1 MCKGLQGMLWVCLVC
16 VSQGAWALVPESI
29 SKLYGQT
36 TLDFQQLIIRVPDI
50 AENGAVVPVEV
61 SEIPPRNGAYV
72 TEIAF
77 YTDYIYDKPIASF
90 RFGQDSVAYVST
102 RLKLAQ
108 SSNLYVVARW
118 SDGQVSSGAKQIKIT
133 IGGCGGSSV
142 GSAENSHQPR
152 AYTPPHVSSA
162 PLVPN
167 YDMAQRERYAM
178 INANPVRSAAEHP
191 VSTFSIDVD
200 TASYA
205 NVRRFLNG
213 GTLPPADAVRVEEM
227 INYFSYQYPAPNS
240 RKQPFQLSTE
250 MARTPWNPHSYLVRL
265 GLKGYEV
272 PPSQIPPA
280 NLVFLVDVSGSMFAP
295 NRLPLAQAALRLL
308 TQQLRAQDR
317 VSLVTYAG
325 ATRIAL
331 APTPGNQKQK
341 IIDAIDRL
349 SAGGSTNGGAG
360 IQLAYEMAREGFIPG
375 GINRVL
381 IATDGDFNVGV
392 TSHQALIDLIKQA
405 RESGVSLTTLG
416 FGMGN
421 YNDKT
426 LEQLANVGN
435 GNHAYIDNLN
445 EAHKV
450 LVAQMAGTLHTI
462 AKDVKIQ
469 VEFNPAVVAEY
480 RLIGYENRLLKREDF
495 NNDKV
500 DAGDIGAGHHVTA
513 LYEVTFQGET
523 GRVDALRY
531 GRKPEPDARDHEFAW
546 LKMRYK
552 DPQSASSK
560 LLEYPL
566 QRSLARNLTQTS
578 DDFRFAAAV
587 AAFGQILRGGDYTAA
602 YRLEQ
607 VRELAKNARGNDEEG
622 YRAEFVRLVGLA
634 QGLQPIN
641 PAQATFESIPA
652 NARMSFK

>member
-1 MCKGLQGMLWVCLVC
+1 MCKRLRQMLWVCLMC
-16 VSQGAWALVPESI
+16 AAQSAWALAPESI
-29 SKLYGQT
+29 SKLYGQAM
-36 TLDFQQLIIRVPDI
+36 LDFQQLIIRVPDI
-50 AENGAVVPVEV
+50 AENAAVVPVEV
-61 SEIPPRNGAYV
+61 SEIAPRNGAYV

-77 YTDYIYDKPIASF
+77 YTDYLYDKPIASF
-90 RFGQDSVAYVST
+90 RFGPDSVAYVST
-102 RLKLAQ
+102 RIKLAQ

-118 SDGQVSSGAKQIKIT
+118 SDGQVSSGAKHIKIT
-133 IGGCGGSSV
+133 IGGCGG
-142 GSAENSHQPR
+142 GSGSYAGNSGYLAPIPL
-152 AYTPPHVSSA
+152 AYSA

-167 YDMAQRERYAM
+167 YDVAQRERYAA
-178 INANPVRSAAEHP
+178 IDTNPVRSAAEHP

-227 INYFSYQYPAPNS
+227 INYFSYQYPAPNT
-240 RKQPFQLSTE
+240 RQQPFQLSTE

-272 PPSQIPPA
+272 PSSQMPPA

-308 TQQLRAQDR
+308 TQQLRPQDR

-325 ATRIAL
+325 ATRVEL
-331 APTPGNQKQK
+331 APTPGNQKEK
-341 IIDAIDRL
+341 ILGAINRL

-360 IQLAYEMAREGFIPG
+360 IQLAYEMARQGFIPG

-381 IATDGDFNVGV
+381 IATDGDFNVGI

-469 VEFNPAVVAEY
+469 IEFNPAVVAEY

-500 DAGDIGAGHHVTA
+500 DAGDIGSGHHVTA
-513 LYEVTFQGET
+513 LYEVTFQGEP
-523 GRVDALRY
+523 GRVDTLRY
-531 GRKPEPDARDHEFAW
+531 GRQPQADARTYEFAW

-552 DPQSASSK
+552 DPQSANSK

-566 QRSLARNLTQTS
+566 HRSLARNLAQTS

-587 AAFGQILRGGDYTAA
+587 AAFGQILRGGDYTAEYHLA
-602 YRLEQ
+602 Q
-607 VRELAKNARGNDEEG
+607 VKELAKNARGKDEQG
-622 YRAEFVRLVGLA
+622 YRAEFVRLVELA
-634 QGLQPIN
+634 QGLQPIK
-641 PAQATFESIPA
+641 PAQATGGL
-652 NARMSFK
+652 

>member
-1 MCKGLQGMLWVCLVC
+1 MCKRLQQMLWVCLMC
-16 VSQGAWALVPESI
+16 AAQSAWALAPESI
-29 SKLYGQT
+29 SKLYGQAM
-36 TLDFQQLIIRVPDI
+36 LDFQQLIIRVPDI

-61 SEIPPRNGAYV
+61 SEIAPRNGAYV

-77 YTDYIYDKPIASF
+77 YTDYLYDKPIASF
-90 RFGQDSVAYVST
+90 RFGPDSVAYVST

-118 SDGQVSSGAKQIKIT
+118 SDGQVSSGAKHIKIT
-133 IGGCGGSSV
+133 IGGCGG
-142 GSAENSHQPR
+142 GSGSYAGNSGYLAPIPL
-152 AYTPPHVSSA
+152 AYSA

-167 YDMAQRERYAM
+167 YDVAQRERYAA
-178 INANPVRSAAEHP
+178 IDTNPVRSAAEHP

-227 INYFSYQYPAPNS
+227 INYFSYQYPAPNT
-240 RKQPFQLSTE
+240 RQQPFQLSTE

-272 PPSQIPPA
+272 PSSQIPPA

-295 NRLPLAQAALRLL
+295 NRLPLVQAALRLL
-308 TQQLRAQDR
+308 TQQLRPQDR

-325 ATRIAL
+325 ATRVEL
-331 APTPGNQKQK
+331 APTPGNQKEK
-341 IIDAIDRL
+341 ILGAINRL

-360 IQLAYEMAREGFIPG
+360 IQLAYEMARQGFIPG

-381 IATDGDFNVGV
+381 IATDGDFNVGI

-469 VEFNPAVVAEY
+469 IEFNSAVVAEY

-513 LYEVTFQGET
+513 LYEVTFQGEP
-523 GRVDALRY
+523 GRVDTLRY
-531 GRKPEPDARDHEFAW
+531 GRQPPADARAYEFAW

-552 DPQSASSK
+552 DPQSANSK

-566 QRSLARNLTQTS
+566 HRSLARNLAQTS

-587 AAFGQILRGGDYTAA
+587 AAFGQILRGGDYTAEYHLA
-602 YRLEQ
+602 Q
-607 VRELAKNARGNDEEG
+607 VKELAKNARGKDEQG
-622 YRAEFVRLVGLA
+622 YRAEFVRLVELA
-634 QGLQPIN
+634 QGLQPIK
-641 PAQATFESIPA
+641 PAQATGGL
-652 NARMSFK
+652 

>member
-1 MCKGLQGMLWVCLVC
+1 MCKRLQQMLWVCLMC
-16 VSQGAWALVPESI
+16 AAQSAWALAPESI
-29 SKLYGQT
+29 SKLYGQAM
-36 TLDFQQLIIRVPDI
+36 LDFQQLIIRVPDI

-61 SEIPPRNGAYV
+61 SEIAPRNGAYV

-77 YTDYIYDKPIASF
+77 YTDYLYDKPIASF
-90 RFGQDSVAYVST
+90 RFGPDSVAYVST

-118 SDGQVSSGAKQIKIT
+118 SDGQVSSGTKHIKIT
-133 IGGCGGSSV
+133 IGGCGG
-142 GSAENSHQPR
+142 GSGSYAGNSGYLAPIPL
-152 AYTPPHVSSA
+152 AYSA

-167 YDMAQRERYAM
+167 YDVAQRERYAA
-178 INANPVRSAAEHP
+178 IDTNPVRSAAEHP

-227 INYFSYQYPAPNS
+227 INYFSYQYPAPNT
-240 RKQPFQLSTE
+240 RQQPFQLSTE

-272 PPSQIPPA
+272 PSSQIPPA

-295 NRLPLAQAALRLL
+295 NRLPLVQAALRLL
-308 TQQLRAQDR
+308 TQQLRPQDR

-325 ATRIAL
+325 ATRVEL
-331 APTPGNQKQK
+331 APTPGNQKEK
-341 IIDAIDRL
+341 ILGAINRL

-360 IQLAYEMAREGFIPG
+360 IQLAYEMARQGFIPG

-381 IATDGDFNVGV
+381 IATDGDFNVGI

-469 VEFNPAVVAEY
+469 IEFNSAVVAEY

-513 LYEVTFQGET
+513 LYEVTFQGEP
-523 GRVDALRY
+523 GRVDTLRY
-531 GRKPEPDARDHEFAW
+531 GRQPQADARAYEFAW

-552 DPQSASSK
+552 DPQSANSK

-566 QRSLARNLTQTS
+566 HRSLARNLAQTS

-587 AAFGQILRGGDYTAA
+587 AAFGQILRGGDYTAEYHLA
-602 YRLEQ
+602 Q
-607 VRELAKNARGNDEEG
+607 VKELAKNARGKDEQG
-622 YRAEFVRLVGLA
+622 YRAEFVRLVELA
-634 QGLQPIN
+634 QGLQPIK
-641 PAQATFESIPA
+641 PAQATGGL
-652 NARMSFK
+652 

>member
-1 MCKGLQGMLWVCLVC
+1 MCKRLQQMLWVCLMC
-16 VSQGAWALVPESI
+16 AAQSAWALAPESI
-29 SKLYGQT
+29 SKLYGQAM
-36 TLDFQQLIIRVPDI
+36 LDFQQLIIRVPDI

-61 SEIPPRNGAYV
+61 SEIAPRNGAYV

-77 YTDYIYDKPIASF
+77 YTDYLYDKPIASF
-90 RFGQDSVAYVST
+90 RFGPDSVAYVST

-118 SDGQVSSGAKQIKIT
+118 SDGQVSSGTKHIKIT
-133 IGGCGGSSV
+133 IGGCGG
-142 GSAENSHQPR
+142 GSGSYAGNSGYLAPIPL
-152 AYTPPHVSSA
+152 AYSA

-167 YDMAQRERYAM
+167 YDVAQREHYAA
-178 INANPVRSAAEHP
+178 IDTNPVRSAAEHP

-227 INYFSYQYPAPNS
+227 INYFSYQYPAPNT
-240 RKQPFQLSTE
+240 RQQPFQLSTE

-272 PPSQIPPA
+272 PSSQIPPA

-295 NRLPLAQAALRLL
+295 NRLPLVQAALRLL
-308 TQQLRAQDR
+308 TQQLRPQDR

-325 ATRIAL
+325 ATRVEL
-331 APTPGNQKQK
+331 APTPGNQKEK
-341 IIDAIDRL
+341 ILGAINRL

-360 IQLAYEMAREGFIPG
+360 IQLAYEMARQGFIPG

-381 IATDGDFNVGV
+381 IATDGDFNVGI

-469 VEFNPAVVAEY
+469 IEFNSAVVAEY

-513 LYEVTFQGET
+513 LYEVTFQGEP
-523 GRVDALRY
+523 GRVDTLRY
-531 GRKPEPDARDHEFAW
+531 GRQPQADARAYEFAW

-552 DPQSASSK
+552 DPQSANSK

-566 QRSLARNLTQTS
+566 HRSLARNLAQTS

-587 AAFGQILRGGDYTAA
+587 AAFGQILRGGDYTAEYHLA
-602 YRLEQ
+602 Q
-607 VRELAKNARGNDEEG
+607 VKELAKNARGKDEQG
-622 YRAEFVRLVGLA
+622 YRAEFVRLVELA
-634 QGLQPIN
+634 QGLQPIK
-641 PAQATFESIPA
+641 PAQATGGL
-652 NARMSFK
+652 